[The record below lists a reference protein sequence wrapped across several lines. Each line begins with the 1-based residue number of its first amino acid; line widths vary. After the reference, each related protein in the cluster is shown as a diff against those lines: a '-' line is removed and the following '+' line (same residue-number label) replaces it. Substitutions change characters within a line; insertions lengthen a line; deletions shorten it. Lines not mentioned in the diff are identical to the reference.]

1 MVNQEAFNNWSS
13 APLSPADG
21 QLSPAGEAA
30 VDAASFMAA
39 MEADCRERAER
50 RRLNETAAERLRL
63 DGNAAFNAGQYV
75 QAAKLYTEALSHVRH
90 WTTLYTNRA
99 QVYLRLDK
107 FEVSL
112 EACVVLLLTVYVR
125 WSDCRCR

>member
-1 MVNQEAFNNWSS
+1 VVNQEAFNNWST
-13 APLSPADG
+13 AAHSPAAQASPAG
-21 QLSPAGEAA
+21 HASPAGEAA

-50 RRLNETAAERLRL
+50 RRLNETAADRLRL

-112 EACVVLLLTVYVR
+112 EACVFLLLSVYAC
-125 WSDCRCR
+125 D